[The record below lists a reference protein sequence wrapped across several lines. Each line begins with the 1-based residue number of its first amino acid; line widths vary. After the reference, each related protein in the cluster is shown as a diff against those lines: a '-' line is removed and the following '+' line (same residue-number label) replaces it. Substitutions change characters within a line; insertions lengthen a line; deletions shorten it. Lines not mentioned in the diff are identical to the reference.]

1 MLTSICSRIEFRAAL
16 ATRRWKATSALT
28 NAAVSYQP
36 GSRRVSS
43 RGPRPEAR
51 GPRPENSPRGPL
63 MVSHFGCGPLNGPSG
78 TAERARAST
87 EAPPTS
93 LTEDGK
99 RQICRQV
106 GALHLLPYKHLYD
119 HAMRATIA

>member
-1 MLTSICSRIEFRAAL
+1 MLTSICSRIEFWAAL

-43 RGPRPEAR
+43 RGP
-51 GPRPENSPRGPL
+51 GPENSPRGPL
-63 MVSHFGCGPLNGPSG
+63 MVTHFGCGPLNGLSG

-93 LTEDGK
+93 LTEDVK

-106 GALHLLPYKHLYD
+106 GAPHLLPYKHLYD